1 MKSHLGQRKQQNLQ
15 LNSLVSLPAVK
26 SKKIQ
31 SMGSKLS
38 DCSIQSQSQRI
49 IIQPITFKPRE
60 QYVPMQDIHD
70 NMSYITIHNNK
81 SETNE
86 LQTHVTDFRSQIEKQ
101 TNIAKENLARVT
113 RLLLSSTTSFNEI
126 MQLQSEQVI
135 IIVGLKGYK

>member
-1 MKSHLGQRKQQNLQ
+1 MKSHLGQQKQQNML

-38 DCSIQSQSQRI
+38 DCSIQPQSQRI

-113 RLLLSSTTSFNEI
+113 RLLLSSTNSSNEI

-135 IIVGLKGYK
+135 ILVGLKGYK